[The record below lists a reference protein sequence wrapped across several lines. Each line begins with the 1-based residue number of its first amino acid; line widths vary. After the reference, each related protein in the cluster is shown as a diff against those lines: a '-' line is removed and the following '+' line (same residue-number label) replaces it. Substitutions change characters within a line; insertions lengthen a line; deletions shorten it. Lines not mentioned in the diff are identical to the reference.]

1 MAHFENVGV
10 RHEHVP
16 FELRV
21 NESLTSTPEN
31 QHVLDQPEAM
41 AKERMLKEWW
51 HEARTSQADNRF
63 EQSIDADFHDG
74 LQWTDADALI
84 LRDRGQAP
92 LVFNAIA
99 QHIRWILGTE
109 RRTRVDYKVYGR
121 EKEDEKP
128 AQTKTKL
135 LKYTDDINHS
145 AFARSM
151 AFADAVKVGVGW
163 LECGIRSDPTEE
175 PLFDRW
181 ESWRNMWND
190 PLAKEPDNS
199 DSRFLFRAKWVDEDI
214 AMTMFPD
221 RKDVIHQSSVSH
233 QLFSFSEDDDLG
245 FTGLYHAFSP
255 GSTTIQSGRAMFND
269 SFHIGIRRKRVR
281 LIEAWYK
288 EPEKVQ
294 MLRTRISPLMNP
306 IFRNQL
312 MRMNGDELSDP
323 RTPSIQG
330 LLDDGHA
337 SVYDAVKMKVR
348 VAIFANKGML
358 QDVASPYRHDRFA
371 FTPIWAFR
379 RDRDNQPYGAIRNMR
394 DPQEDLNKR
403 RSKALW
409 ILSTNRVIADEDA
422 VEDWDEVEEQVA
434 RPDGIIKKRRG
445 TEFEIS
451 NETSLAKEHVA
462 LMVQDM
468 EFLENA
474 SGVTDENRGEVTNAS
489 SGRAINLRQTQ
500 GSVVT
505 ADLFDN
511 LRFALQ
517 LHGEKKLSLIE
528 QYYSEPKVIRITNDR
543 GSQEF
548 MNINMPGQDKDGA
561 LQIENDISRTK
572 ADFIVDT
579 QDFRET
585 VRLAMFESMMNLMQ
599 QLDPE
604 VQMQL
609 LDLVIDMADVPGRDE
624 FVRRIRE
631 INGQIDPDA
640 PDADKLRK
648 QRDDKKAEDDDRAI
662 RAEEADIETK
672 VTRSAKTTSDAAVAE
687 SNAMAKATEIAEALA
702 ANPQLAAAVD
712 ELFASFKEESGNI
725 DPNASGSIVPFEPP
739 ERPPQSGDDTIQ

>member
-1 MAHFENVGV
+1 VSQIENIGV
-10 RHEHVP
+10 RKEHIP
-16 FELRV
+16 FELRGNV
-21 NESLTSTPEN
+21 ESQPKPKLHPM
-31 QHVLDQPEAM
+31 DQPAAM
-41 AKERMLKEWW
+41 SRERTLKEWW
-51 HEARTSQADNRF
+51 HEARVSQSDNRF
-63 EQSIDADFHDG
+63 EQAIDADFHDG
-74 LQWTDADALI
+74 LQWRDEDALV

-92 LVFNAIA
+92 LVFNAIQ

-109 RRTRVDYKVYGR
+109 RRTRVDFKVYGR

-135 LKYTDDINHS
+135 LKYTDDVNHS
-145 AFARSM
+145 AYSRSM
-151 AFADAVKVGVGW
+151 AFADAVKVGIGW
-163 LECGIRSDPTEE
+163 LETGIRSDPTQE
-175 PLFDRW
+175 PVFDRW

-221 RKDVIHQSSVSH
+221 RKEVIRQSAVSH

-255 GSTTIQSGRAMFND
+255 GSTTIQSGRAMFAD

-281 LIEAWYK
+281 LIECWYRQ
-288 EPEKVQ
+288 PENVQ
-294 MLRTRISPLMNP
+294 MLKTRVSPLMDP

-312 MRMNGDELSDP
+312 MRMNGNELTGTNSP
-323 RTPSIQG
+323 MTQG

-337 SVYDAVKMKVR
+337 SIYNAVKMKVR

-358 QDVASPYRHDRFA
+358 QDVASPYVHNRFA
-371 FTPIWAFR
+371 FTPIWAFK
-379 RDRDNQPYGAIRNMR
+379 RDRDNQPYGVIRNMR

-409 ILSTNRVIADEDA
+409 ILSSNRVIADEDA
-422 VEDWDEVEEQVA
+422 VEDWDEAEEQVA
-434 RPDGIIKKRRG
+434 RPDGIIKKVRG
-445 TEFEIS
+445 TDFEIQDD
-451 NETSLAKEHVA
+451 TSLAKEHVA
-462 LMVQDM
+462 LMVQDI
-468 EFLENA
+468 EFLENT
-474 SGVTDENRGEVTNAS
+474 SGVTDENRGQVTNAA
-489 SGRAINLRQTQ
+489 SGTAINLRQTQ
-500 GSVVT
+500 GSVIT

-528 QYYSEPKVIRITNDR
+528 QYYTEPKIIRITNDR

-548 MNINMPGQDKDGA
+548 MNINMPGQDADGA
-561 LQIENDISRTK
+561 LEIENDITKTK

-624 FVRRIRE
+624 MVRRIRE
-631 INGQIDPDA
+631 INGQVDPDA
-640 PDADKLRK
+640 PDADDLRK
-648 QRDDKKAEDDDRAI
+648 QREKTKAEQTDRDI
-662 RAEEADIETK
+662 RDQEAEIATKET
-672 VTRSAKTTSDAAVAE
+672 RAAKTTSDAAAAE
-687 SNAMAKATEIAEALA
+687 ATAMKSAAEIAEALA

-712 ELFASFKEESGNI
+712 ELFASFKEESGVI
-725 DPNASGSIVPFEPP
+725 DPNASGSIVPFQPP
-739 ERPPQSGDDTIQ
+739 PPDDGGNTIK